1 MTITR
6 TLSRAVATAAVPAT
20 MIFLPPPAL
29 ADGGYATHQS
39 QSSCNYSEDQ
49 ENCADNTGNGDAA
62 QHVRGVA
69 KLPVVGRITS
79 PFGPRWG
86 RFHYGIDIAA
96 RKGTPIL
103 AVSGGK
109 VVESGPAA
117 GFGMWVVLRHWDG
130 TTSVYGHINRSFVD
144 AGDSVS
150 AGEKI
155 AEVGSRGNS
164 TGPHLHLE
172 IWDEDGTKVD
182 PARWLR
188 RNGVKI

>member
-6 TLSRAVATAAVPAT
+6 TLSRAIATAAVPAT
-20 MIFLPPPAL
+20 MIFLPSA
-29 ADGGYATHQS
+29 AFAEGYSTHQS
-39 QSSCNYSEDQ
+39 HSSCGYNEDQ
-49 ENCADNTGNGDAA
+49 ESCADYSGNGDAA
-62 QHVRGVA
+62 QHVRGQA
-69 KLPVVGRITS
+69 KLPVLGRITS

-86 RFHYGIDIAA
+86 TFHYGIDIAA

-103 AVSGGK
+103 AVAGGV
-109 VVESGPAA
+109 VVESGPAT

-130 TTSVYGHINRSFVD
+130 TKSVYGHINRSFVEE
-144 AGDSVS
+144 GDRVS

-155 AEVGSRGNS
+155 AEVGNRGNS

-172 IWDEDGTKVD
+172 IWDEDGTKID

-188 RNGVKI
+188 RNGVNI

>member
-20 MIFLPPPAL
+20 MILLPVPAL
-29 ADGGYATHQS
+29 AEGGYPTHQS
-39 QSSCNYSEDQ
+39 HSSWTYNE
-49 ENCADNTGNGDAA
+49 EHRADYNGNDDDA
-62 QHVRGVA
+62 QNFGGSA

-86 RFHYGIDIAA
+86 KFHYGIDIAA
-96 RKGTPIL
+96 KKGTPIV
-103 AVSGGK
+103 AVAGGT
-109 VVESGPAA
+109 VEESGPAT
-117 GFGMWVVLRHWDG
+117 GFGMWIVLRHFDG
-130 TTSVYGHINRSFVD
+130 TASVYGHINRSFVEE
-144 AGDSVS
+144 GDRVS

-155 AEVGSRGNS
+155 AEVGNRGDS

-188 RNGVKI
+188 QHGVKI